1 MELPRME
8 LFEAL
13 STLGTGQVV
22 LLFVALVI
30 AFGFECINGFHDTA
44 NAVATVIYTKSLKP
58 TPAVIWSGIWN
69 FIGVHAGGIGVAFS
83 IVHLLPVDLLVN
95 IKTGKGL
102 AMVLALLLAAIIWNF
117 ATWYRGLPASS
128 SHSLIGSIMGV
139 GMMNAWLEHGS
150 LAKGI
155 NWHKASEVG
164 AALLLSPLIGFGLAA
179 GLLLL
184 LQKLVPSKKLYEPP
198 QGDEPPPWWIRGILI
213 GTCTGV
219 SFAHGSNDGQKG
231 MGLIM
236 LVLIGIVPAAYAL
249 DMCSDGEKIAVVS
262 AAAREL
268 EQELSSKPLV
278 DWMEALK
285 AEHLASSRVEQLMKD
300 DRAMEFERDRAV
312 GAAIE
317 PYATFDFFR
326 PRSAVDQVLNPYPRA
341 DAVLATLDPLPLARQ
356 VVATLDG
363 KTSFHDL
370 NAEDRWEVRTHLVE
384 LGASVRTLVHYFG
397 DKMAED
403 RRKVLSSLAGKL
415 AAPVEY
421 VPEWVKMGVALCLG
435 LGTMVGW
442 KRIVVTVGEKIGKT
456 HLTYAQGAAA
466 ELVAATTIGL
476 ADVGGLPVS
485 TTHVLSSGVAG
496 TMWANKSGIQPE
508 TVREIALAWILTLPV
523 AMALSAS
530 LYGLATLFTG

>member
-1 MELPRME
+1 MD
-8 LFEAL
+8 FFDA
-13 STLGTGQVV
+13 LGTLSGGQVA
-22 LLFVALVI
+22 LLLVALVI

-58 TPAVIWSGIWN
+58 TPAVVWSGIWN

-150 LAKGI
+150 LSKGI

-164 AALLLSPLIGFGLAA
+164 LAA
-179 GLLLL
+179 GLLFA
-184 LQKLVPSKKLYEPP
+184 LQKLVPARELYEPP
-198 QGDEPPPWWIRGILI
+198 KDDRPPPWWIRGILI

-249 DMCSDGEKIAVVS
+249 DMGSSHAEVS
-262 AAAREL
+262 ATVAAARQL
-268 EQELSSKPLV
+268 ETELSDPGIVKV
-278 DWMEALK
+278 MEALK
-285 AEHLASSRVEQLMKD
+285 AEHLATSRVQELLKD
-300 DRAMEFERDRAV
+300 PKALELEKDRAV
-312 GAAIE
+312 AASIE
-317 PYATFDFFR
+317 PYSSFDFFA
-326 PRSAVDQVLNPYPRA
+326 PESVVDQVFDPYPRA

-363 KTSFHDL
+363 KTSLHDL
-370 NAEDRWEVRTHLVE
+370 DDEGRWELRTHLVE
-384 LGASVRTLVHYFG
+384 LGASVRTLVQAFG
-397 DKMAED
+397 DRMAED
-403 RRKVLSSLAGKL
+403 RRKVLKSLAGTL
-415 AAPVEY
+415 AEPVEY

-442 KRIVVTVGEKIGKT
+442 QRIVVTVGEKIGKT

-523 AMALSAS
+523 AMALSGG
-530 LYGLATLFTG
+530 LYWLATLVTG

>member
-1 MELPRME
+1 
-8 LFEAL
+8 
-13 STLGTGQVV
+13 
-22 LLFVALVI
+22 
-30 AFGFECINGFHDTA
+30 
-44 NAVATVIYTKSLKP
+44 
-58 TPAVIWSGIWN
+58 
-69 FIGVHAGGIGVAFS
+69 
-83 IVHLLPVDLLVN
+83 VDLLVN

-139 GMMNAWLEHGS
+139 GMMNAWLERGS
-150 LAKGI
+150 MLKGI
-155 NWHKASEVG
+155 NWHKATEVG
-164 AALLLSPLIGFGLAA
+164 AALLVSPLIGFGLAA

-184 LQKLVPSKKLYEPP
+184 LQKFVPAKELYEPP
-198 QGDEPPPWWIRGILI
+198 KDDRPPPWWIRAVLI

-249 DMCSDGEKIAVVS
+249 DMQSSSDELAKTVQAAKDLQTELAAPDVAQLLTALREEYLAVSKVEKLTRS
-262 AAAREL
+262 AAVA
-268 EQELSSKPLV
+268 
-278 DWMEALK
+278 
-285 AEHLASSRVEQLMKD
+285 AS
-300 DRAMEFERDRAV
+300 
-312 GAAIE
+312 IE
-317 PYATFDFFR
+317 PYGNFEAGTHGFELR
-326 PRSAVDQVLNPYPRA
+326 PAPLASELVDPYPRA
-341 DAVLATLDPLPLARQ
+341 DAVLATLDPVPLVGELIASLEGR
-356 VVATLDG
+356 ASL
-363 KTSFHDL
+363 HDL
-370 NAEDRWEVRTHLVE
+370 HADERWEVRTRLVE
-384 LGASVRTLVHYFG
+384 LSTSVRTLVRSFA
-397 DKMAED
+397 DAIPEQ
-403 RRKVLSSLAGKL
+403 RRKILLSLAGRL
-415 AAPVEY
+415 AKPVEY

-442 KRIVVTVGEKIGKT
+442 KRIVVTVGEKIGKS

-523 AMALSAS
+523 AMALSGG
-530 LYGLATLFTG
+530 LYWLATLFTG